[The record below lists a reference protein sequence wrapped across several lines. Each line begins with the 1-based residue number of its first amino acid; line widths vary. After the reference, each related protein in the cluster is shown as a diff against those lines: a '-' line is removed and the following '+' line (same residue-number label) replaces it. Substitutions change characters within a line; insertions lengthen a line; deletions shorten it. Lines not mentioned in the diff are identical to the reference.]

1 MISDG
6 FNSANS
12 IGKIPGNV
20 LFCEGAYGGV
30 TAKVYLQECKE
41 MADQGQH
48 GWYHVGIDMIETAT
62 GKVLDSI
69 PVNRAAPDGTDDHG
83 HYTREMAEAVGN
95 LSVDEYKQAYDN
107 AVAADAAFGRE
118 FDSKAWIDTIA
129 EMAGF
134 RRAEGRLMNLL
145 AALFEGFIGD
155 DEDDAIGTLPGKQF
169 PVTRPKA
176 NFEGLVASIL
186 GDFDPDK
193 VEPTDEGLNDDELD
207 QTDTSK

>member
-6 FNSANS
+6 FNSGNS
-12 IGKIPGNV
+12 IGEIPGNV
-20 LFCEGAYGGV
+20 LFGEGSYGGV

-41 MADQGQH
+41 MADQGKH

-83 HYTREMAEAVGN
+83 HYTREMAEAVAN
-95 LSVDEYKQAYDN
+95 LSVDEYKNAYDN
-107 AVAADAAFGRE
+107 AVASDAAMGRE
-118 FDSKAWIDTIA
+118 FDSKAWVDTFV
-129 EMAGF
+129 EMAEF
-134 RRAEGRLMNLL
+134 RRTESRLMNLL
-145 AALFEGFIGD
+145 AALFDGSIGD
-155 DEDDAIGTLPGKQF
+155 DEDEAVGTLPGKSLA
-169 PVTRPKA
+169 PRSRA
-176 NFEGLVASIL
+176 DIESRLASLL

-193 VEPTDEGLNDDELD
+193 VGPTDEGLDDDELD